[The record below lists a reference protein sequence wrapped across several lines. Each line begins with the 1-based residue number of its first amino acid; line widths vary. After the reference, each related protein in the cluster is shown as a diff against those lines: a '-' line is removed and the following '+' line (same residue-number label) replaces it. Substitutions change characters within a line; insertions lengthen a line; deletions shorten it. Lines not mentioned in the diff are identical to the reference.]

1 MSHRVGVVADPS
13 VSLGFRLAGLRPR
26 VAESVTAATRILD
39 DMIGD
44 GRWGVILVQEEIMP
58 ELTRAAPRRSATGLP
73 ILVPFPGPTR
83 EHLPGEAERYVAE
96 LLRRAVGYRVRLR

>member
-1 MSHRVGVVADPS
+1 MSHRVGAVTDPS

-26 VAESVTAATRILD
+26 VAESATAAARILD
-39 DMIGD
+39 DMID
-44 GRWGVILVQEEIMP
+44 EGRWGVILVQEELMP
-58 ELTRAAPRRSATGLP
+58 DPTPAGLSRSATGLP

-83 EHLPGEAERYVAE
+83 EHLPGEAERYVTE